1 MTCHKLH
8 DVFEGLQP
16 PVTVLDCD
24 VTRPKFQTKVGSVV
38 PLIDIF
44 QFEWDE
50 WADMLMK
57 KFVVEEKTCQCERWK
72 GAGKALPSLDTHR
85 RGKNLA
91 ERAFGACKDN

>member
-44 QFEWDE
+44 QIEWDE
-50 WADMLMK
+50 WADVLMK
-57 KFVVEEKTCQCERWK
+57 KFMLKRRRASVSVGK
-72 GAGKALPSLDTHR
+72 G
-85 RGKNLA
+85 LA
-91 ERAFGACKDN
+91 KLF